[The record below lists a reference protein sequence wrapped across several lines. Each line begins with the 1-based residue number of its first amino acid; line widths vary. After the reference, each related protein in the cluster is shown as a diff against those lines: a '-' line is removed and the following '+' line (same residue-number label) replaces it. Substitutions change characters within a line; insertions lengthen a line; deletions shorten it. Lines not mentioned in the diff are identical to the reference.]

1 MSIVLKLALRWL
13 GLYRIQ
19 QADQEKGTYLLEEL
33 DGTLLYGIFLGNR
46 LKKFVVREYYVYE
59 VDGSQGTASSER
71 GEEENLFDDNNQ
83 LEHPYIEE
91 EDDSRYISSGRLF
104 AVLI

>member
-1 MSIVLKLALRWL
+1 MSTILKLVSRWL

-33 DGTLLYGIFLGNR
+33 DGTLLYSIFPGNR
-46 LKKFVVREYYVYE
+46 LKKFVIREHYVYE
-59 VDGSQGTASSER
+59 TDRSQGTASLKG
-71 GEEENLFDDNNQ
+71 GEKENLFDNNNQ
-83 LEHPYIEE
+83 LEYSYIE
-91 EDDSRYISSGRLF
+91 EDDSRYISFGRLF

>member
-1 MSIVLKLALRWL
+1 MSTILKLTPRWL

-33 DGTLLYGIFLGNR
+33 DGTLLHNIFPGNR
-46 LKKFVVREYYVYE
+46 LKKFVVREHYIHKI
-59 VDGSQGTASSER
+59 DKNQRTASSEG
-71 GEEENLFDDNNQ
+71 GEKENLSNNNNQ
-83 LEHPYIEE
+83 LEYPYIEE
-91 EDDSRYISSGRLF
+91 KDNSRYISFSRSF